1 MFIVVVV
8 VVIITKQHNVV
19 NVFVIV
25 VEFQEMVRII
35 ITGIVVKVERCTMAA
50 DHGEGGEGHD
60 GDGNSIMEEGRSSD
74 VSRRRRR
81 AAGGVWS

>member
-1 MFIVVVV
+1 
-8 VVIITKQHNVV
+8 
-19 NVFVIV
+19 
-25 VEFQEMVRII
+25 
-35 ITGIVVKVERCTMAA
+35 MAA